1 MKRELNNVL
10 IIVNLSKK
18 GALEL
23 SLELEEYLNDLGI
36 SSEKHHFSGKPEP
49 FKPRSADVVIVL
61 GGDGTVLY
69 SARLISGMN
78 IPILAVNLGTFGF
91 LAEVSSREWREA
103 IDRYLNGNMVISQRI
118 MFNVNIIRKG
128 RIIEERCC
136 LNDCVITSTGMAK
149 IVNLKVNISDQEVIA
164 YRADGIILA
173 TPTGSTAYSMAAG
186 GPIVHPELA
195 AVIINPINPFT
206 LSNRPLV
213 VPAEEEITVLVKKQ
227 QRTDLV
233 LTIDGQDVIPLLPG
247 DKVMIR
253 KNTCTANIV
262 SFKRRNFYEVVR
274 MKLGWKGGPHD

>member
-18 GALEL
+18 GAFDL
-23 SLELEEYLNDLGI
+23 SLKLEKYLHEMGI
-36 SSEKHHFSGKPEP
+36 SAEKHLFSGKPEP
-49 FKPRSADVVIVL
+49 FKLPNADLVIVL

-69 SARLISGMN
+69 SARLTSGLD

-91 LAEVSSREWREA
+91 LAEVSSREWQEA
-103 IDRYLNGNMVISQRI
+103 VDRYLNGNMLISHRI
-118 MFNVNIIRKG
+118 MFNINIIRKD

-136 LNDCVITSTGMAK
+136 LNDCVITSNGMAK
-149 IVNLKVNISDQEVIA
+149 LVNLKVNISDQEVIA

-213 VPAEEEITVLVKKQ
+213 VPAEEEISVLVQKQ

-247 DKVMIR
+247 DKVVIR
-253 KNTCTANIV
+253 KNLSTANIV

-274 MKLGWKGGPHD
+274 MKLGWQGGPHD